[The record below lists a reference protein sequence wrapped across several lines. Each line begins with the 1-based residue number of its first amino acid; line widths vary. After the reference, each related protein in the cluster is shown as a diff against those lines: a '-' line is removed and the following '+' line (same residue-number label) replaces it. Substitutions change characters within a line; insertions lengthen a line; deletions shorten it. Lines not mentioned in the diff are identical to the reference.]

1 VSEAALVQ
9 ALENM
14 EASDSAPLVAA
25 LGDLRQVIS
34 ACSFA
39 LSAEQTPE
47 RRRSRDQLRREID
60 ALIARVRA
68 MGSPLL
74 VVVGGVTGSGK
85 STIVNTLVGRAVSRT
100 GVIRPTTANPVLIV
114 HPVDAHWFTDD
125 RILSDFVRVELEGAV
140 TRLQDDR
147 DDTARLQL
155 IRDEDI
161 PLGLALVDAPDIDS
175 LSARNRAIAD
185 ALLDAADVWLWTT
198 SAAKYADDESM
209 RYLARAAARRTA
221 LAVALTRVDP
231 EHVEELTDDFRAKL
245 VEHATLEPELFSV
258 PTARVIDERLPRPAI
273 GSIERWLR
281 ELSGPLVRR
290 SRRRQTI
297 EGALD
302 VMSSDVAGLIAW
314 VENEN
319 EILHVLNEV
328 INRTVA
334 QSRHEF
340 SRALDD
346 GRAMRDEVL
355 LRWNRFAGSSGM
367 IALVERAGERA
378 SAWARTLMTSLN
390 GDRAE
395 EELEVREAVAN
406 DVTSLATQ
414 LLELASGRIVHDWG
428 TVPAGRELLEANP
441 ELAEAPADLDARA
454 QKTVGEWQ
462 ATVVQLVE
470 TKGAQRRLRA
480 RWLTAVVNATAT
492 GAIIATLAQTGGLTG
507 AEAGIATAAGAAN
520 QALLTKVLGAANLRW
535 LVTSARTD
543 LEKRFTEL
551 VAVHR
556 RRFTE
561 VLAAAAPSPKLI
573 DQLNERAEAVQRV
586 RSCLN

>member
-1 VSEAALVQ
+1 
-9 ALENM
+9 M
-14 EASDSAPLVAA
+14 EASDTTPLVTA

-34 ACSFA
+34 ACSFD
-39 LSAEQTPE
+39 LSSDRTDE
-47 RRRSRDQLRREID
+47 RRRERDQLHREIE
-60 ALIARVRA
+60 ALIARIRA

-100 GVIRPTTANPVLIV
+100 GVVRPTTANPVLIV

-125 RILSDFVRVELEGAV
+125 RIMSDFVRVELEGAV
-140 TRLQDDR
+140 TRIHNDS

-175 LSARNRAIAD
+175 LSSRNRMIAD

-231 EHVEELTDDFRAKL
+231 EHVEELTSDFRAKL
-245 VEHATLEPELFSV
+245 VEHAALEPELFTV
-258 PTARVIDERLPRPAI
+258 QTARVIDERLPLPAI

-302 VMSSDVAGLIAW
+302 VMTADVAGLITW
-314 VENEN
+314 VELEN
-319 EILHVLNEV
+319 ETVKVLNEV
-328 INRTVA
+328 VNRTVA

-340 SRALDD
+340 GRALDD

-378 SAWARTLMTSLN
+378 SAWARTLVNSMS
-390 GDRAE
+390 GERAE
-395 EELEVREAVAN
+395 EEEEVRQAVAS
-406 DVTSLATQ
+406 DVVSLATQ
-414 LLELASGRIVHDWG
+414 LLELASGRIVHEWG
-428 TVPAGRELLEANP
+428 TVPAGRDLLEAHP
-441 ELAEAPADLDARA
+441 ELAEAPADLEARA
-454 QKTVGEWQ
+454 EKSINEWQ
-462 ATVVQLVE
+462 TTVVQLVE
-470 TKGAQRRLRA
+470 TKGARRRVRA
-480 RWLTAVVNATAT
+480 RWLSAVVNATAT
-492 GAIIATLAQTGGLTG
+492 GAIIATLAQTGGVTG
-507 AEAGIATAAGAAN
+507 AEAGIAAAAGAAN

-535 LVTSARTD
+535 LVTTARSD

-551 VAVHR
+551 VAIHR

-561 VLAAAAPSPKLI
+561 VLAAAAPSPRLI
-573 DQLNERAEAVQRV
+573 DQLRERADAVQKV